1 MSAAADI
8 VSIFRIIDCNLKN
21 KAATISSKWTNEI
34 KSQRG
39 KKKRGEIAK
48 RQDGYSYC
56 FPKYCCRRHQMS

>member
-8 VSIFRIIDCNLKN
+8 VSIFRIIDCSLKN

-39 KKKRGEIAK
+39 RNNKGDIAK
-48 RQDGYSYC
+48 RQDGYLYC
-56 FPKYCCRRHQMS
+56 FLNIIAEDI